1 MTLQQIYDLAIKM
14 GIDSDPRGPSG
25 VKRYLGRIK
34 KKYESLPEKKK
45 KYFDKEALVNPF
57 SDTRILFGDTSINV
71 DKVMVG
77 IDADASEVLLADRLN
92 QKGEAID
99 VLISHH
105 PSGHALAA
113 LFEVMEV
120 QADMFAEAGVPVNV
134 AHALLEE
141 RAQKV
146 KRKIAPANHNQSV
159 DTARLLGMP
168 LLVIHTVWDNLGNK
182 FMQNYLKKRK
192 FDTVGE
198 VFEYINEIPEFIE
211 AMKGKAG
218 PAIIS
223 GSENSRAGK
232 VIIGFTGGTSASKEL
247 YMELSKAGV
256 GTVVEMHLPEEALEE
271 LKKAH
276 ISVIDCGHMA
286 ADSIGA
292 NIFLD
297 ALEKKGVSV
306 IPCSG
311 LVRVMRK

>member
-1 MTLQQIYDLAIKM
+1 MTLQQIYELAVDLGIK
-14 GIDSDPRGPSG
+14 SDPRGVAG
-25 VKRYLGRIK
+25 VKRFLARNK
-34 KKYESLPEKKK
+34 KKLDSLNQKKK
-45 KYFDKEALVNPF
+45 KYFDKEVLTNPF
-57 SDTRILFGDTSINV
+57 ADTRILFGNPGTKV
-71 DKVMVG
+71 DKIMAG

-92 QKGEAID
+92 QKGEGID

-113 LFEVMEV
+113 LYEVMEV
-120 QADMFAEAGVPVNV
+120 QADMFADAGVPINV
-134 AHALLEE
+134 AHSLLEE

-146 KRKIAPANHNQSV
+146 KRKIAPANHNQAV
-159 DTARLLGMP
+159 DTARLLGIP
-168 LLVIHTVWDNLGNK
+168 LLVIHTVWDNLGHK
-182 FMQNYLKKRK
+182 FMEDYLGRK
-192 FDTVGE
+192 VFDTVGE
-198 VFEYINEIPEFIE
+198 VFDAVSEIPEFIE
-211 AMKGKAG
+211 AIKGKAG

-232 VIIGFTGGTSASKEL
+232 VIVGFTGGTSASKEL
-247 YMELSKAGV
+247 YMELAKAGV

-276 ISVIDCGHMA
+276 INVIDCGHMA

-297 ALEKKGVSV
+297 ALEKKGVKV

-311 LVRVMRK
+311 LVRVKRK